1 MAVTFQS
8 ARQNAGHADLQII
21 GATGFLSQAATWKA
35 KAKHILLAVIKMDKQ
50 KFIISSYPNLVG
62 AFQYAKQFGFDHPYC
77 VEVRSLTRTDPQ
89 NKLLHALFGELS
101 HQAKWQNE
109 KLTAEQWK
117 ILMISAHAIAEKMPT
132 KMVIGLEGEVVNL
145 RESSAQMSVARLNSL
160 IEYVTAWAA
169 EHGVIFKDFE

>member
-1 MAVTFQS
+1 MADTFQN
-8 ARQNAGHADLQII
+8 ARQNASHVDLQII
-21 GATGFLSQAATWKA
+21 GVTVFLSQAATWKA
-35 KAKHILLAVIKMDKQ
+35 KAKHTLSAAIKMDKQ

-62 AFQYAKQFGFDHPYC
+62 AFQYAKQFGFEHPYC
-77 VEVRSLTRTDPQ
+77 VEVRPLTRTDPQ
-89 NKLLHALFGELS
+89 NKLLHALFGELA

-117 ILMISAHAIAEKMPT
+117 MLMISAHTIATKEPN

-160 IEYVTAWAA
+160 IEYVSCWAA
-169 EHGVIFKDFE
+169 ENGIVIGKS